1 MNCFMFPGQPLTHD
15 ATLPGDADFS
25 EIVALTRT
33 HTGLDLSAFTWGA
46 GTHSEQVGLQVYG
59 VALSLYR
66 HRCLRL
72 EGMKPAVA
80 AEHSMGVYAALAACG
95 SIGEGEALEIAFR
108 VGACMEH
115 RFRGRDYALGCLVGL
130 TAETLAVLAAEGAI
144 YLANHNTS
152 HHFLLAGGRREM
164 EETLGRALASGAF
177 SAKIF
182 PCDAPLHTPL
192 MAEAEGELAAI
203 FSDYRY
209 REPACPLMNH
219 IDQEFLTAAEIP
231 AFLLRELTETVRWEA
246 TYRALKQF
254 GATRFVEV
262 GAGDSLKKYNRW
274 IESRL

>member
-15 ATLPGDADFS
+15 ATLPGDADFD
-25 EIVALTRT
+25 EIAALTRA
-33 HTGLDLSAFTWGA
+33 HTGLDLSAFTWACGE
-46 GTHSEQVGLQVYG
+46 HSEQVALQVYG
-59 VALSLYR
+59 VAVSLHR
-66 HRCLRL
+66 NRCLRV

-95 SIGEGEALEIAFR
+95 SISEREALELAFR
-108 VGACMEH
+108 VGVCMER
-115 RFRGRDYALGCLVGL
+115 RFQGRDYALGCLVGL
-130 TAETLAVLAAEGAI
+130 TAEKLLVLAAEGSVF
-144 YLANHNTS
+144 LANHNTS
-152 HHFLLAGGRREM
+152 HHFLLAGGRYEM
-164 EETLGRALASGAF
+164 EATLGRALASGAF

-192 MAEAEGELAAI
+192 LAEAEGELAAI
-203 FSDYRY
+203 FRDYRY
-209 REPACPLMNH
+209 REPAIPLMNH

-231 AFLLRELTETVRWEA
+231 AFLMRELTETVQWEA
-246 TYRALKQF
+246 TYRVLKRF

>member
-1 MNCFMFPGQPLTHD
+1 MNCFMFPGQPLAHD

-25 EIVALTRT
+25 EIAALARA
-33 HTGLDLSAFTWGA
+33 HTGLDLSAFTWGGEA
-46 GTHSEQVGLQVYG
+46 HSEQVGLQVYG
-59 VALSLYR
+59 VAESLYR
-66 HRCLRL
+66 NRCLRA

-108 VGACMEH
+108 VGACMER
-115 RFRGRDYALGCLVGL
+115 RFQGRDYALGCLVGL
-130 TAETLAVLAAEGAI
+130 TAEKLAVLAAEGGVFV
-144 YLANHNTS
+144 ANHNTS

-164 EETLGRALASGAF
+164 EATLGEALASGAF
-177 SAKIF
+177 SAKLF

-192 MAEAEGELAAI
+192 LAEAEGELKAI
-203 FSDYRY
+203 FRDYRY

-219 IDQEFLTAAEIP
+219 IDQEFLTAAGISS
-231 AFLLRELTETVRWEA
+231 FLMRELTETVRWEA
-246 TYRALKQF
+246 AYRALKRF

-274 IESRL
+274 IESRP